1 MAHFHAA
8 SCMGVIKVPEAGQ
21 RGAEGREG
29 VMEEEEWRIF
39 HHPAIVFP
47 LFAIG
52 IVQKWS
58 TLIKGENN
66 IVLEEK
72 NCKNNIEDY

>member
-52 IVQKWS
+52 IVKKMVHFDKRRKQYSFGRKK
-58 TLIKGENN
+58 LQE
-66 IVLEEK
+66 
-72 NCKNNIEDY
+72 